1 MKQLPLTLRLILR
14 STLGLALFAALPLA
28 APDAVSVQGALPS
41 INQPTSQESTRG
53 PRSGSRAGVVAP
65 SQEQNKSAAEALAEA
80 SQLTLTIIKL
90 YNEGKYDEALPLAKR
105 ALELRERALGPDH
118 EMVQGALLN
127 LVEIYTAKKKYGEAQ
142 KLVERLLRTY
152 EKTVGPED
160 AGVAIFLDK
169 LAFLTYVQGD
179 FSKSEAAYKR
189 ALSIREKAFGQ
200 NHTEFATSLYSLA
213 EFYRFTGK
221 FEKAQPLYEQ
231 AAILRRKLL
240 GPGHPEYLKAK
251 DRYFCLAY
259 ATREANREK
268 TLKDFEAKLSDPS
281 DAPKSDTL
289 AGGILNG
296 RAISLPRPSYPEEAR
311 RARARGTVVIK
322 VTIDE
327 RGNVI
332 DASDMCGSDPL
343 LVKPSL
349 EAARAARFT
358 PTKLSGQ
365 PVKVTGVITYNF
377 VVR

>member
-1 MKQLPLTLRLILR
+1 MKQTPLTLRLILR
-14 STLGLALFAALPLA
+14 STLGLALFSALPLA
-28 APDAVSVQGALPS
+28 APDPVFIQGAWQS
-41 INQPTSQESTRG
+41 NNQLISQESTQ
-53 PRSGSRAGVVAP
+53 
-65 SQEQNKSAAEALAEA
+65 SQEQNSSSAEALKEA
-80 SQLTLTIIKL
+80 SQLTLTLIKL

-105 ALELRERALGPDH
+105 ALELRERALGADH
-118 EMVQGALLN
+118 EMLQGALLN
-127 LVEIYTAKKKYGEAQ
+127 LAEIYTAKKKYGEAQ

-160 AGVAIFLDK
+160 AGAAIFLDK

-179 FSKSEAAYKR
+179 FGKSEAAYKR

-200 NHTEFATSLYSLA
+200 NHKEFATSLYSLA
-213 EFYRFTGK
+213 EFYRSTGQ

-240 GPGHPEYLKAK
+240 GPKDPEYLKAK
-251 DRYFCLAY
+251 ERYFCLAY
-259 ATREANREK
+259 TTREANRER
-268 TLKDFEAKLSDPS
+268 TLRDFAAKLSDPS
-281 DAPKSDTL
+281 DPAAGNTL
-289 AGGILNG
+289 EGAVLNG

-311 RARARGTVVIK
+311 RAHAHGTVVIK

-332 DASDMCGSDPL
+332 DASDICGGDPL

-349 EAARAARFT
+349 ESARAARFT
-358 PTKLSGQ
+358 PTKLYGQ

-377 VVR
+377 VAR